1 MSKEFEKELITLLN
15 KYYESNWDYV
25 WEFVG
30 DSIETKLWLGEETT
44 DENN

>member
-1 MSKEFEKELITLLN
+1 MNEEFEKELIILLS
-15 KYYESNWDYV
+15 KYYKSNWDYV

-44 DENN
+44 DEN